1 MKEKQIDWEER
12 HFQICL
18 ALIGRTSLDR
28 MGRTMPPEL
37 TSTIAWADKMIILL
51 KKRETER
58 AANCENRSE
67 EAK

>member
-28 MGRTMPPEL
+28 MGRAMPPEL

-51 KKRETER
+51 KRRETER
-58 AANCENRSE
+58 AANCE
-67 EAK
+67 K